1 MLTIRTLKKN
11 IRYKLPL
18 YIKILFTVLTFL
30 LILFS
35 GCEKS
40 FKKTGGE
47 ASAFTSYRNIPGVT
61 SEEIAAIEALKGKT
75 SSFVYGMLSTV
86 ETFEI
91 GNGEIGGF
99 SALLCNWFSQLFG
112 IPFKPVIYE
121 WGDLLAGINS
131 KEIDFTGEMTA
142 TDERRKSWLMTD
154 AIAGRTVKTIRLMDS
169 EPVLE
174 VIKSRPLRC
183 CFFEG
188 TITMRDVT
196 SRLQGEYEIIYVND
210 YYSAY
215 QKLKDLEADAFF
227 LESSMENFFN
237 SYNDII
243 SEDFLP
249 VIYSPVSLATSND
262 TLWPIIFVV
271 QKALQNGSLN
281 HLSRLYKK
289 GESEYKR
296 HVLLMRLSGAERAYI
311 KNHPVVSFAAEYDN
325 YPISFYN
332 KYEKDFQGIAYDVLM
347 EVQALTGLTFIITN
361 GKNTEW
367 PELLHSLETGKV
379 SMISDLLQTKEREG
393 LFIWPNTAIM
403 KDNYALI
410 SRSDYPGVRINDI
423 LGIKI
428 GLMKDSAYASLFRSW
443 FPEHKNTMEYESSND
458 AFNALDRGEVDLVMA
473 NLIQLLML
481 TNYYERSGYKANIV
495 FDYSS
500 DCTFGFNK
508 NETALCSI
516 VDKALR
522 LIDTKAISG
531 QWMRKTFDYRVKL
544 ARMQRLLLITAA
556 VLLLIVVAL
565 LFFFFQRRRITEMW
579 LEDVVYKRTT
589 EIYKQHKLVSLVN
602 NVAVL
607 LLEADAWEYKATISK
622 GMEMIAQ
629 QIKVDRIS
637 IWQNRRKDDGI
648 LYYKLVSSWA
658 SKGLPELDAESDF
671 AYKDLMPNWEVLFN
685 KGGYVNEIIDNLT
698 EPEKT
703 NLSEFKIQSIL
714 VIPIFLKEQFWG
726 YVSFDDYKTKR
737 TFPETELFILRSWGL
752 LAVGSIQRGE
762 IALDMRR
769 TLTELV
775 KLQVKL
781 ETALEA
787 AETANRAKS
796 TFLANM
802 SHEMRT
808 PMNAIIGMVMIGKPA
823 TDIQRKDYCLTKI
836 EDASR
841 HLLGV
846 INDVLDMSKIEAG
859 KFDLS
864 PVEFNFEKLVRGVV
878 DVVIFR
884 VNEKKQ
890 KLNVHIDDAIP
901 RTLIA
906 DDQRITQVLT
916 NLLGNAAKF
925 TPEAGII
932 NLTAKFLGE
941 EENNLCTLEI
951 SISDTGIGISPE
963 QQKHLFGSFQQ
974 AEASTT
980 RRFGGTGLG
989 LAISKSIVE
998 MMGGKIWL
1006 KSEFG
1011 KGSVFTFTIKAT
1023 KGKSNETDIT
1033 SKGDGKEEKEKET
1046 NIEGVFAGR
1055 RILLAEDVEI
1065 NREIVQALFEP
1076 TKLEIDCAVN
1086 GKDAVKK
1093 FSENPDGYGLIFMDI
1108 QMPEMDGYE
1117 ATQRI
1122 RAMDLPNAKKIPI
1135 IAMSANVFKEDVEK
1149 CLQAGMNGHVGKPLN
1164 FDEVIE
1170 KLKKY
1175 LN

>member
-1 MLTIRTLKKN
+1 MSTINKFKKK
-11 IRYKLPL
+11 IKYKPPLCL
-18 YIKILFTVLTFL
+18 YIKILFTLLIFL

-35 GCEKS
+35 GCEKP
-40 FKKTGGE
+40 FKKAGSE
-47 ASAFTSYRNIPGVT
+47 LSAFTSYRDIPGVT
-61 SEEIAAIEALKGKT
+61 NDEIAAIEALKEKKT
-75 SSFVYGMLSTV
+75 SFIYGMLSTV
-86 ETFEI
+86 ETFKMD
-91 GNGEIGGF
+91 NGEIGGF
-99 SALLCNWFSQLFG
+99 SALLCDWLSKLFG
-112 IPFKPVIYE
+112 ITFKPAIYE
-121 WGDLLAGINS
+121 WGELIAGINL
-131 KEIDFTGEMTA
+131 KKIDFTGEMTA
-142 TDERRKSWLMTD
+142 TDERRKTWLMTD
-154 AIAGRTVKTIRLMDS
+154 AIAGRTVKTIRLVNS
-169 EPVLE
+169 EPILE
-174 VIKSRPLRC
+174 IIDSRPLRC

-196 SRLQGEYEIIYVND
+196 SHLQGEYEIIFVND

-215 QKLKDLEADAFF
+215 QKLKNFEADAFF
-227 LESSMENFFN
+227 LESSMESAFSSFD
-237 SYNDII
+237 DII

-249 VIYSPVSLATSND
+249 VIYSPVSIATGNED
-262 TLWPIIFVV
+262 LWPIISVM
-271 QKALQNGSLN
+271 QKALQNGSFDHLN
-281 HLSRLYKK
+281 NMYKD
-289 GESEYKR
+289 GEGEYKR
-296 HVLLMRLSGAERAYI
+296 HTLFIRLSEEERAYI
-311 KNHPVVSFAAEYDN
+311 QNNPIIPFAAEYDN

-332 KYEKDFQGIAYDVLM
+332 KYEKEYQGIAYDVLK
-347 EVQALTGLTFIITN
+347 EVEALTGLTFIIAN
-361 GKNTEW
+361 GINAEW
-367 PELLHSLETGKV
+367 PELLHLLETGKV
-379 SMISDLLQTKEREG
+379 SMISDLLQTKERAG
-393 LFIWPNTAIM
+393 LFIWPKSAIM
-403 KDNYALI
+403 TDNYALI
-410 SRSDYPGVRINDI
+410 SRSDYPGIRVNDLLTVRVG
-423 LGIKI
+423 LIK
-428 GLMKDSAYASLFRSW
+428 DTAYASLFRGW
-443 FPEHKNTMEYESSND
+443 FPDHKNTVEYKSSNA
-458 AFNALDRGEVDLVMA
+458 AFDALDRGEVDLVMA

-500 DCTFGFNK
+500 ECTFGFNK
-508 NETALCSI
+508 NETVLCSI

-522 LIDTKAISG
+522 FIDTKGISG

-544 ARMQRLLLITAA
+544 ARLQRLLLITAA
-556 VLLLIVVAL
+556 VLLLIVLVL
-565 LFFFFQRRRITEMW
+565 LIFFFQRRRITEMW

-602 NVAVL
+602 SVAVL
-607 LLEADAWEYKATISK
+607 LLESDAWEYKATISK
-622 GMEMIAQ
+622 GMEMIARH
-629 QIKVDRIS
+629 IKVDRIS
-637 IWQNRRKDDGI
+637 IWQNRRKEDGK
-648 LYYKLVSSWA
+648 LYYKLVCGWA
-658 SKGLPELDAESDF
+658 NKGLPDLDADTDF
-671 AYKDLMPNWEVLFN
+671 AYQDVMPNWEALFN
-685 KGGYVNEIIDNLT
+685 NGGYVNEIIENLT
-698 EPEKT
+698 EPERSS
-703 NLSEFKIQSIL
+703 LSVFKIQSIL
-714 VIPIFLKEQFWG
+714 VFPIFLKEQFWG
-726 YVSFDDYKTKR
+726 YISFDDYKIKR
-737 TFPETELFILRSWGL
+737 TFPDTELSILRSWGL

-762 IALDMRR
+762 IAFNMRH

-787 AETANRAKS
+787 AEAANRAKS

-878 DVVIFR
+878 DVVNFR

-890 KLNVHIDDAIP
+890 KLNVHIDDAVP
-901 RTLIA
+901 QTLIA
-906 DDQRITQVLT
+906 DDQRIAQVLT
-916 NLLGNAAKF
+916 NLLGNAVKF

-932 NLTAKFLGE
+932 QLNARFLGE
-941 EENNLCTLEI
+941 EDGLCTIEI
-951 SISDTGIGISPE
+951 SVSDTGIGISDE
-963 QQKHLFGSFQQ
+963 QQKRLFSSFQQ

-1006 KSEFG
+1006 KSELG
-1011 KGSVFTFTIKAT
+1011 KGSVFTFTIKAK
-1023 KGKSNETDIT
+1023 KGESNEINNRD
-1033 SKGDGKEEKEKET
+1033 SAEGEKKEK
-1046 NIEGVFAGR
+1046 NIEGIFAGR

-1065 NREIVQALFEP
+1065 NREIVLALFEP

-1093 FSENPDGYGLIFMDI
+1093 LSENPDGYELIFMDI

-1117 ATQRI
+1117 ATRRI

-1135 IAMSANVFKEDVEK
+1135 IAMSANVFREDVEK

-1164 FDEVIE
+1164 FDEVLE
-1170 KLKKY
+1170 KLNKY

>member
-1 MLTIRTLKKN
+1 MSTINKRIKLKFS
-11 IRYKLPL
+11 L
-18 YIKILFTVLTFL
+18 YIKILFTVSAFS

-35 GCEKS
+35 GCGKS
-40 FKKTGGE
+40 SKNVDGGTF
-47 ASAFTSYRNIPGVT
+47 AFTSYLEIPGVT
-61 SEEIAAIEALKGKT
+61 NKEIDAIEAFKKRDT
-75 SSFVYGMLSTV
+75 SFVYGMLSTV
-86 ETFEI
+86 ETFET

-99 SALLCNWFSQLFG
+99 SALFCDWLSQLFG
-112 IPFKPVIYE
+112 IQFKPVIYE
-121 WGDLLAGINS
+121 WGDLIAGINL

-142 TDERRKSWLMTD
+142 TDERRKTLLMTD
-154 AIAGRTVKTIRLMDS
+154 AIAGRTVKTIRLVNS
-169 EPVLE
+169 EPILK
-174 VIKSRPLRC
+174 IISSRPLRC
-183 CFFEG
+183 CFFEN
-188 TITMRDVT
+188 TITIKEVT
-196 SRLQGEYEIIYVND
+196 SRLQGDYEIVLVND

-215 QKLKDLEADAFF
+215 QKLKTHEADAFF
-227 LESSMENFFN
+227 LESSMESAFN
-237 SYNDII
+237 SFSDVI
-243 SEDFLP
+243 SEEFLP
-249 VIYSPVSLATSND
+249 VIYSSVSLSTGND
-262 TLWPIIFVV
+262 DLWPIISVV
-271 QKALQNGSLN
+271 QKALQNGSLGYLN
-281 HLSRLYKK
+281 RLYKK

-296 HVLLMRLSGAERAYI
+296 HTLYIRLSGEEKAYI
-311 KNHPVVSFAAEYDN
+311 QKHPVVSFAAEYDN

-332 KYEKDFQGIAYDVLM
+332 KHEKEFQGIAYDVLM
-347 EVQALTGLTFIITN
+347 EMQALTGLTFIITN
-361 GKNTEW
+361 GKKTEW

-393 LFIWPNTAIM
+393 LFLWPKTAIM
-403 KDNYALI
+403 SDNYALI
-410 SRSDYPGVRINDI
+410 SRSDYPGVRIIDM
-423 LGIKI
+423 LSEKV

-443 FPEHKNTMEYESSND
+443 FPDHKNTVEYNSSND
-458 AFNALDRGEVDLVMA
+458 AFDALYRGEVDLVMA

-500 DCTFGFNK
+500 ECTFGFNK

-522 LIDTKAISG
+522 LIDTKGISG

-556 VLLLIVVAL
+556 VLLLIVLAL
-565 LFFFFQRRRITEMW
+565 LIFFFKRRHLTEIW
-579 LEDVVYKRTT
+579 LEDIVYKRTI
-589 EIYKQHKLVSLVN
+589 EIHKQHELVSLVN

-607 LLEADAWEYKATISK
+607 LLEEDAWDYKKTISK
-622 GMEMIAQ
+622 GMEIIANN
-629 QIKVDRIS
+629 IKVDRVS
-637 IWQNRRKDDGI
+637 IWQNRIKDDGR
-648 LYYKLVSSWA
+648 LYYRLVCEWA
-658 SKGLPELDAESDF
+658 NKGLPNLDANTDF
-671 AYKDLMPNWEVLFN
+671 AYKDFMPNWEILFN

-703 NLSEFKIQSIL
+703 NLSDYKIQSIL
-714 VIPIFLKEQFWG
+714 VFPIFLKEKFWG
-726 YVSFDDYKTKR
+726 YISFDDYKTKR

-787 AETANRAKS
+787 AEAANRAKS

-808 PMNAIIGMVMIGKPA
+808 PMNAIIGMVTIGKPA
-823 TDIQRKDYCLTKI
+823 TDIERKDYCLTKI

-864 PVEFNFEKLVRGVV
+864 PVEFDFEKMIRRVV
-878 DVVIFR
+878 DVVTFR

-890 KLNVHIDDAIP
+890 KLNVNIDDAVP
-901 RTLIA
+901 QTLIA
-906 DDQRITQVLT
+906 DDQRFTQVLT
-916 NLLGNAAKF
+916 NLLGNAVKF
-925 TPEAGII
+925 TPEAGLIQL
-932 NLTAKFLGE
+932 NAKYLGE
-941 EENNLCTLEI
+941 ENDICTLEI
-951 SISDTGIGISPE
+951 SVSDTGIGISAE
-963 QQKHLFGSFQQ
+963 QQKHLFSSFQQ

-1006 KSEFG
+1006 NSEFG
-1011 KGSVFTFTIKAT
+1011 KGSVFTFTVKAT
-1023 KGKSNETDIT
+1023 KGKSNEIKDSAST
-1033 SKGDGKEEKEKET
+1033 GNGKEEKDT
-1046 NIEGVFAGR
+1046 NIEGIFAGR

-1065 NREIVQALFEP
+1065 NREIVLALFES

-1086 GKDAVKK
+1086 GKDAVQK
-1093 FSENPDGYGLIFMDI
+1093 FSENPDSYELIFMDI

-1122 RAMDLPNAKKIPI
+1122 RAMNIPKAKNIPI

-1164 FDEVIE
+1164 FDEVMD